1 MDELN
6 QKIANYAP
14 SDETVQLIHNTK
26 VLFLVGP
33 AGAGKDTIKERLLAD
48 PRYRNVVSHTTRAP
62 RLNHGELEVDG
73 RDYHFVDTSEA
84 KRMIDAQEFVE
95 IKQVHGG
102 NLYGT
107 SAAELKI
114 AHDNQQIALN
124 DIEVQG
130 VAEFK
135 AIDQSVMPVFL
146 LPPSFDDWQERL
158 QLRYGEMV
166 EENDYIKRMRTAIDE
181 LQVFLEA
188 GYYIGVVNDSIDAT
202 VEHIKH
208 IAEGEPQTE
217 EEIKAAQT
225 LAQSLLAATQAKLEQ
240 I

>member
-1 MDELN
+1 MN
-6 QKIANYAP
+6 ITQKIANYAP
-14 SDETVQLIHNTK
+14 SDETITLIRDTK

-33 AGAGKDTIKERLLAD
+33 AGAGKDTIKEKLLAD
-48 PRYRNVVSHTTRAP
+48 TRYHDIVSHTTRAP

-73 RDYHFVDTSEA
+73 REYHFIDLAEA
-84 KRMIDAQEFVE
+84 ERMIDARAFVE

-107 SAAELKI
+107 SVAEI
-114 AHDNQQIALN
+114 QAAHDNQQIALN

-135 AIDQSVMPVFL
+135 SIDPSVMAVFL
-146 LPPSFDDWQERL
+146 LPPSFDDWQDRL
-158 QLRYGEMV
+158 QRRYGETV
-166 EENDYIKRMRTAIDE
+166 EEDDYTKRMNTAIDE
-181 LQVFLEA
+181 LQVFLET
-188 GYYIGVVNDSIDAT
+188 GYYIGIVNDSLDET
-202 VEHIKH
+202 VERIKH
-208 IAEGEPQTE
+208 IAEGEPQSATDAE
-217 EEIKAAQT
+217 AART